1 MDLLGMIGE
10 LREEW
15 ERINAA
21 ITALERVA
29 RGNRPARGR
38 PPKPRPAQVSERPF
52 GAGEPLG
59 TGGVRRR
66 VKPKDSAARERELP
80 HNEHS

>member
-29 RGNRPARGR
+29 RGNRPATDR
-38 PPKPRPAQVSERPF
+38 PAKPRPAQVSERPF

-59 TGGVRRR
+59 SGGVRRR
-66 VKPKDSAARERELP
+66 AKAKDSGASELP
-80 HNEHS
+80 QDEQS